1 MDSSQVVQSQP
12 QFGEDVVL
20 APPLVEVEAVQVDG
34 FNTEDVVHVE
44 VSWMF
49 VE

>member
-1 MDSSQVVQSQP
+1 MDSSQAAQCEP

-20 APPLVEVEAVQVDG
+20 ADPLVQVEAVQVECLNSEG
-34 FNTEDVVHVE
+34 VSQAE
-44 VSWMF
+44 VSWII